1 MLDLK
6 KARCGKSKEVVM
18 MQSGGVMTISITFS
32 QNVFK
37 RKLSHVFTDE
47 FIMSQPIK
55 KQVRVMQSKRFPKP
69 NKNISFGVTFPIG

>member
-1 MLDLK
+1 MDLK
-6 KARCGKSKEVVM
+6 KVRCRKSKEAIK
-18 MQSGGVMTISITFS
+18 QSGTMTVSITFS

-55 KQVRVMQSKRFPKP
+55 KQVRVTQSKRFPKSD
-69 NKNISFGVTFPIG
+69 KNVPFGVTFLIGWR